1 MRWKVCAFLVSMLA
15 LLGTLFFVAADAPG
29 RGASRESY
37 RRPAGIPY
45 PDDNPYSAA
54 KVELGRKL
62 FFDPI
67 LSGARSRSC
76 GTCHNPSRAWGD
88 GLPRA
93 IGEGQA
99 TLALRSPTLLAIA
112 WIPRL
117 GWDGKF
123 RDLESV
129 AFGPI
134 TSPTNMNSS
143 EATVLERLHAVPD
156 YISAFAAAFGS
167 ADITRRNVELA
178 LATFERSIVGE
189 QTPFDRWVEGDETA
203 IGQSAKRGFDIF
215 NGKARCS
222 GCHNGFVFSDGSFH
236 DIGTAKGADIGRGR
250 LFPSSVKLRY
260 AFKTPTLRDA
270 ERRAPYMHDGS
281 IQTLE
286 EVIDLYDRG
295 GVERPSRSVLIQPL
309 GLTEAEKTDL
319 VAFINTLT
327 SAPQTVSAPAPQ
339 R

>member
-29 RGASRESY
+29 RGASRASY
-37 RRPAGIPY
+37 RRPAEIPY

-143 EATVLERLHAVPD
+143 
-156 YISAFAAAFGS
+156 
-167 ADITRRNVELA
+167 
-178 LATFERSIVGE
+178 
-189 QTPFDRWVEGDETA
+189 
-203 IGQSAKRGFDIF
+203 
-215 NGKARCS
+215 
-222 GCHNGFVFSDGSFH
+222 
-236 DIGTAKGADIGRGR
+236 
-250 LFPSSVKLRY
+250 
-260 AFKTPTLRDA
+260 
-270 ERRAPYMHDGS
+270 
-281 IQTLE
+281 
-286 EVIDLYDRG
+286 
-295 GVERPSRSVLIQPL
+295 
-309 GLTEAEKTDL
+309 
-319 VAFINTLT
+319 
-327 SAPQTVSAPAPQ
+327 
-339 R
+339 

>member
-29 RGASRESY
+29 RGASRASY
-37 RRPAGIPY
+37 RRPAEIPY

-76 GTCHNPSRAWGD
+76 GTCHNPSRAGAMGCRVRSERGRRRWLCG
-88 GLPRA
+88 RRHYW
-93 IGEGQA
+93 
-99 TLALRSPTLLAIA
+99 RSPGYRASAGTANSAI
-112 WIPRL
+112 L
-117 GWDGKF
+117 N
-123 RDLESV
+123 SV

-222 GCHNGFVFSDGSFH
+222 GCHNGFAFSDGSFH

-250 LFPSSVKLRY
+250 LFRPPSSCATHSRHPRCAMPHGARLTCTMGL
-260 AFKTPTLRDA
+260 F
-270 ERRAPYMHDGS
+270 RRWKRLSISMIEAGS
-281 IQTLE
+281 S
-286 EVIDLYDRG
+286 DRAG
-295 GVERPSRSVLIQPL
+295 RCSFSRW
-309 GLTEAEKTDL
+309 A
-319 VAFINTLT
+319 
-327 SAPQTVSAPAPQ
+327 
-339 R
+339 

>member
-29 RGASRESY
+29 RGASRASY
-37 RRPAGIPY
+37 RRPAEIPY

-222 GCHNGFVFSDGSFH
+222 GCHNGFAFSDGSFH
-236 DIGTAKGADIGRGR
+236 DIGTAKAPTSGAAGFSRPPSNCATHSRHPRCAMPHGARLTYTMGPFGRWKRLSISMIEAGSSDRAGR
-250 LFPSSVKLRY
+250 CSF
-260 AFKTPTLRDA
+260 
-270 ERRAPYMHDGS
+270 
-281 IQTLE
+281 
-286 EVIDLYDRG
+286 
-295 GVERPSRSVLIQPL
+295 SRW
-309 GLTEAEKTDL
+309 GLTELKSQIL
-319 VAFINTLT
+319 SPSLIH
-327 SAPQTVSAPAPQ
+327 
-339 R
+339 